1 MLLAFV
7 DNFRLM
13 AVLTLCCVPIVWLLR
28 RPSRPAEPVAAH

>member
-13 AVLTLCCVPIVWLLR
+13 AALTLCCVPIVWVLR
-28 RPSRPAEPVAAH
+28 RANQPAEAVAAH